1 MNVLDNL
8 INEER
13 KNYLCFDLLKKLYN
27 EKPSFKRI
35 IDQGFENGEVV
46 GFPEELWNR
55 IDDQNV
61 RGIDSFEQIFKE
73 GYNIGGCTVV
83 SKQLSYSFDSCTLCS
98 GLLPLI
104 EGTKNSPIGEH
115 SWMQSGGIIY
125 DTTLMLCLTNTIAE
139 QLGYQKEVE
148 YNPHTSN
155 IYMATYE
162 FTNDP
167 SFKTKKR

>member
-35 IDQGFENGEVV
+35 IDEGFENGEVV

-83 SKQLSYSFDSCTLCS
+83 SKQLSYSFRNCTLCS
-98 GLLPLI
+98 GILPLI
-104 EGTKNSPIGEH
+104 AGTKNSPNGEH
-115 SWMQSGGIIY
+115 SWMQSDGIIY
-125 DTTLMLCLTNTIAE
+125 DTTLMLCITKPFAE

-148 YNPHTSN
+148 YDPHMSD
-155 IYMATYE
+155 IYMSTYE

-167 SFKTKKR
+167 TFKKSR